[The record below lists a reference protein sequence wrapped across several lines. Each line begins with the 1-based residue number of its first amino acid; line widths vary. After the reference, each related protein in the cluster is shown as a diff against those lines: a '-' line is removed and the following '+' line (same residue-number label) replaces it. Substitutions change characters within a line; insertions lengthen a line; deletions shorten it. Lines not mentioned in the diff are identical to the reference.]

1 MQARNKTMGVRGY
14 NELLFLFYMPVVI
27 FAKIIRWTIL
37 KRTTA
42 DAGIGHHM
50 IQDICNK
57 TSDFFIVGVN
67 TNTTVSSPAT
77 SNATYIFRL
86 FNWFDLQT
94 YTEFEVAITIV
105 FNILT
110 LWLLHDFC
118 KRIKITKVQLIFL
131 LFSVGVMNIYT
142 FCLSKEPIQ
151 MLYFLL
157 IYLILRTNNS
167 EKWRW
172 RMCVAVILLIVLTTR
187 TYYLLMLA
195 FAIGI
200 KTFYPYIIRKLKG
213 KSRLAFLLFF
223 FAAGVAYYVFMT
235 LCSVMRPE
243 EFEEMVRVRTRE
255 SEGTATDIH
264 AVFPPSNQILFAI
277 NYLLTILRMLFPI
290 ELLHLG
296 PQYIV
301 YVIYQVMISWMML
314 HVLLKNYN
322 NRSVSQRISI
332 CLYWGFMFC
341 SATFE
346 PDFGSWIRHESVT
359 IPFMLFALIDMKS
372 PKKRK
377 YILKYKYNSIV

>member
-1 MQARNKTMGVRGY
+1 MGARKY
-14 NELLFLFYMPVVI
+14 NGLLFLFYIPIVI

-37 KRTTA
+37 KRTTV

-57 TSDFFIVGVN
+57 TSDFFILGVN
-67 TNTTVSSPAT
+67 TNTTVASPAT
-77 SNATYIFRL
+77 SNAIYIFRL
-86 FNWFDLQT
+86 FNWLDLQT

-105 FNILT
+105 FNILM

-118 KRIKITKVQLIFL
+118 KRIKITKIQLIFL
-131 LFSVGVMNIYT
+131 LFFVGVMNIYT

-157 IYLILRTNNS
+157 IYLILRTNNP

-172 RMCVAVILLIVLTTR
+172 RMCVAVVLLIVLTTR

-200 KTFYPYIIRKLKG
+200 KTFYPYIVSKLKG
-213 KSRLAFLLFF
+213 KSWLAFLLFF
-223 FAAGVAYYVFMT
+223 FAAGVAYYVFMM

-255 SEGTATDIH
+255 SEGTVTDIH
-264 AVFPPSNQILFAI
+264 AVLPPSNLILFTI

-296 PQYIV
+296 PKYMV
-301 YVIYQVMISWMML
+301 YVVYQAMISWMML
-314 HVLLKNYN
+314 YVLLKNYN

-332 CLYWGFMFC
+332 CLYWGFTFC

-359 IPFMLFALIDMKS
+359 IPFLLFALVDVESQRIRMKFRRR
-372 PKKRK
+372 KR
-377 YILKYKYNSIV
+377 SITI